1 MASAEFDREFKL
13 VTSYLFPP
21 KALAGIRLAVALYT
35 LVVLVFL
42 LIWEGVKELGVQ
54 SFFSYFTNLSYI
66 GICAYF
72 WASGVQTFFY
82 AQNEHKTYPL
92 QQWPRFLLYLHVLL
106 LTSVITYPILVTVVF
121 WVLLSGPSTFAST
134 YSTWSNISKHA
145 LNSIFALFE
154 ILFTNVPSMPWL
166 NLFIT
171 IIILGC
177 YLGIAYITHATQDIY
192 TYSFLNP
199 RKEGAKLAAY
209 IVGIAVGQIVI
220 FLLVQGGLVLRQR
233 LTQQRLSTGAEP
245 NKLYGRS
252 QEDAKEVA

>member
-54 SFFSYFTNLSYI
+54 SYDSPCWTRFSGTDSSLVRRFFSYFTNLSYI

-92 QQWPRFLLYLHVLL
+92 QQWPRFLRYLHVLL
-106 LTSVITYPILVTVVF
+106 LTSVITYREPYSILN
-121 WVLLSGPSTFAST
+121 AST
-134 YSTWSNISKHA
+134 
-145 LNSIFALFE
+145 
-154 ILFTNVPSMPWL
+154 
-166 NLFIT
+166 
-171 IIILGC
+171 
-177 YLGIAYITHATQDIY
+177 
-192 TYSFLNP
+192 
-199 RKEGAKLAAY
+199 KL
-209 IVGIAVGQIVI
+209 
-220 FLLVQGGLVLRQR
+220 
-233 LTQQRLSTGAEP
+233 
-245 NKLYGRS
+245 
-252 QEDAKEVA
+252 